1 MNDTPLKIGFLL
13 NPIAGIGGPVALK
26 GSDGVV
32 AEAKRRGGESKVAT
46 RVSAC
51 LAGLVRSKDRIQ
63 WITMPGE
70 MGADV
75 LADFGM
81 NFSVVGAITQGKT
94 TAEDTRKGV
103 GLIETHS
110 VDLLLFGGGDGTARD
125 IFDAAPSSSAILG
138 IPCGVKMH
146 SGVFGTSPGAVA
158 EIIRKIVQG
167 DLLSVLP
174 GEIRDID
181 ERALR
186 DGAVKSRFYGE
197 LPVPDDVRYVQ
208 QTKSG
213 GREVESLVVQEI
225 AAEIEENLEPDTL
238 YLMGPGTTVA
248 GVMDVMGL
256 ASTLLGIDVVLNG
269 DLIEED
275 ATETELWS
283 LVNQHKLTKILVTV
297 IGGQGYIFG
306 RGNQQL
312 SPRIIRKVGI
322 GNIVIIASKSK
333 LGELNGRPL
342 LVDSGDAEL
351 DTELAGMTPVITGY
365 EDKVL
370 YRIGLT
376 D

>member
-1 MNDTPLKIGFLL
+1 MPDVPLKIGFLL
-13 NPIAGIGGPVALK
+13 NPIAGIGGEVALK

-32 AEAKRRGGESKVAT
+32 EEAKRLGGESKVAT
-46 RVSAC
+46 RASAC
-51 LAGLVRSKDRIQ
+51 LAALGRYRDRIQ

-75 LADFGM
+75 LAEFGM
-81 NFSVVGAITQGKT
+81 NFSVVGEITIGAT

-103 GLIETHS
+103 GLIESHG

-125 IFDAAPSSSAILG
+125 VFDTAPSSPAVLG
-138 IPCGVKMH
+138 VPCGVKMH

-167 DLLSVLP
+167 DTLSVLS

-181 ERALR
+181 ESALR
-186 DGAVKSRFYGE
+186 DGIVKTRFYGE

-225 AAEIEENLEPDTL
+225 AAEIEENLDPDTL
-238 YLMGPGTTVA
+238 YLMGPGSTVA
-248 GVMDVMGL
+248 GVMETMGL
-256 ASTLLGIDVVLNG
+256 ACTLLGIDVVQNG
-269 DLIEED
+269 ETIQQD
-275 ATETELWS
+275 ATEAELWS
-283 LVNQHKLTKILVTV
+283 LVNQDQPAKILVTV

-312 SPRIIRKVGI
+312 SPRVIRKVGLD
-322 GNIVIIASKSK
+322 NIVIIASKSK
-333 LGELNGRPL
+333 LGELNSRPL
-342 LVDSGDAEL
+342 LVDSGDEEL
-351 DTELAGMTPVITGY
+351 DAELAGTTTVITGY
-365 EDKVL
+365 EEKVL

>member
-370 YRIGLT
+370 YRVGLKS
-376 D
+376 